1 MKLGEFLL
9 VLIHLYRKGLKT
21 TRATQQSINCSL
33 LNNIAQLLFYLLT
46 EILFVAFIKQNK
58 NKNPHAQFIVGKLQ
72 DGQTDCS

>member
-1 MKLGEFLL
+1 MKLEEFLL

-21 TRATQQSINCSL
+21 CATQQSINCSL

-46 EILFVAFIKQNK
+46 EILFFAFIKQNK

-72 DGQTDCS
+72 DGQTDC